1 MLRWR
6 GVVGRGSDGSGG
18 GVEAVLGWPLLLEV
32 LPLALAKTSPSVLNS
47 VSNSLMCKELMYV
60 CRRLLIASWTVRLNS
75 WPGPEAVG

>member
-1 MLRWR
+1 MRAEACCAEEEAERLEMLRWR
-6 GVVGRGSDGSGG
+6 GVVGRGGSA

-60 CRRLLIASWTVRLNS
+60 CRRLLIAS
-75 WPGPEAVG
+75 